1 MKQRPFLALW
11 TLAVIATVAAFVLH
25 LGLRGR
31 TVDLGYKLGRARA
44 EQARLREQKRVLSLE
59 AASYETPQRVEMV
72 ARTLLGM
79 NPPPPERVIPLKAIA
94 PILPPEEAEGEGDVE
109 APLPKPSSNAPG
121 APGVPNTWRIP
132 GSDSAAVPGVPGAAD
147 PGGGNGAADPAGA
160 PIAGDSPLAP
170 PTDVPAMAPLDPYAP
185 QGAAP

>member
-59 AASYETPQRVEMV
+59 AASYETPHRVEMV

-79 NPPPPERVIPLKAIA
+79 NPPPPERVIPLRPIA
-94 PILPPEEAEGEGDVE
+94 PLLPPEEGDSANE
-109 APLPKPSSNAPG
+109 SDQPLIKPIPSAPPSSSASDDGAPSG
-121 APGVPNTWRIP
+121 EVPAPSVDLPGVPN
-132 GSDSAAVPGVPGAAD
+132 D
-147 PGGGNGAADPAGA
+147 PSNAN
-160 PIAGDSPLAP
+160 IAGEPPVSPMDIPALAP
-170 PTDVPAMAPLDPYAP
+170 PDSGGQEGVAP
-185 QGAAP
+185 

>member
-1 MKQRPFLALW
+1 MTKQRPFLALW

-44 EQARLREQKRVLSLE
+44 DQARLREQKRVLSLE

-79 NPPPPERVIPLKAIA
+79 NPPPPERVIPLKPIA
-94 PILPPEEAEGEGDVE
+94 PILPPEDGSGEGD
-109 APLPKPSSNAPG
+109 ADQPAPKPSVSASVAPVDVP
-121 APGVPNTWRIP
+121 APAAADPIANDGVPSP
-132 GSDSAAVPGVPGAAD
+132 SDVPAGLPLDPMDPGAAV
-147 PGGGNGAADPAGA
+147 A
-160 PIAGDSPLAP
+160 PS
-170 PTDVPAMAPLDPYAP
+170 AP
-185 QGAAP
+185 QGAGP